1 MTYKPPFSIT
11 PKILS
16 LSQSVFHEL
25 GTLSGAKLDS
35 APVRLRRENKIKTI
49 QSSLAIEGNTLS
61 LDQVSDLFDGKKVIG
76 PKKDILEVKNALE
89 LYNNLHN
96 LNPLS
101 QKDILTAHEL
111 LVKDIEKE
119 AGMWRS
125 GNVGVFKG
133 KELAHMA
140 PPSKKVPGLMSDL
153 FDYISKDTEVS
164 WLLKGCVFHYEF
176 EFIHPFSDGNGR
188 IGRLWQQLLL
198 MKESPV
204 FEYISV
210 EALIKENQRDY
221 YDVLGICDA
230 EGNSTKFIEFSLSL
244 ILLALKELNKAS
256 TYTLKDAASRLTY
269 ASTKLQNQYFSRKVY
284 LEIHKDISSATAS
297 RDLLYG
303 LNNAL
308 LTKKG
313 ENNQIVYR
321 FL

>member
-16 LSQSVFHEL
+16 LFQSVFHEL